1 MELGGSDGL
10 SCDLTVIFFS
20 GSLSGLREDK
30 DLVVSISSSYPLTLQ
45 NNSPLVVQAGTRE
58 IGMKDDSLFLTHCVC
73 QTDLLISSTLTI
85 SFQHSFIHLPYQTV
99 CGDWY
104 IIDCMF
110 QLLQAIF
117 TYQ

>member
-58 IGMKDDSLFLTHCVC
+58 IGMKDGSLLLTHCVC
-73 QTDLLISSTLTI
+73 QKDLLICSTLTI
-85 SFQHSFIHLPYQTV
+85 SFQCSFIDLPYQTV
-99 CGDWY
+99 CGD
-104 IIDCMF
+104 
-110 QLLQAIF
+110 
-117 TYQ
+117 